1 MVSAGVVIPVK
12 AFAVAKGRL
21 GDVLT
26 PEERASLA
34 RSLAEVVVRAAHP
47 LPVFVVTD
55 DAEVRDWAQSHGA
68 AIVADPR
75 GGLDTAVTAGV
86 EHVASRGLE
95 RVIVA
100 HGDLPLATDLAW
112 VAEFAGITLLPDRH
126 GDGTNVIGLPAA
138 SGFRFAYGV
147 GSFRRHLAEARRI
160 GLPLRIVRDPALAT
174 DVDTPDDLATL
185 DAMTES
191 RNSGGS
197 RIVGRQ

>member
-26 PEERASLA
+26 PDERARLA
-34 RSLAEVVVRAAHP
+34 RSLAEIVLRAAQP

-55 DAEVRDWAQSHGA
+55 DPEVQDWARSCGA
-68 AIVADPR
+68 DAVADPR
-75 GGLDTAVTAGV
+75 RGLDAAVTAGV
-86 EHVASRGLE
+86 DHVATLGLE

-100 HGDLPLATDLAW
+100 HGDLPLAIDLAW
-112 VAEFAGITLLPDRH
+112 VAEFVGITLLPDRH

-138 SGFRFAYGV
+138 SGFCFAYGV
-147 GSFRRHLAEARRI
+147 GSFQRHLAGARQI
-160 GLPLRIVRDPALAT
+160 GLPLRIVRDLTLAT

-185 DAMTES
+185 KAMTE
-191 RNSGGS
+191 NVGS
-197 RIVGRQ
+197 AGSKIIGRP